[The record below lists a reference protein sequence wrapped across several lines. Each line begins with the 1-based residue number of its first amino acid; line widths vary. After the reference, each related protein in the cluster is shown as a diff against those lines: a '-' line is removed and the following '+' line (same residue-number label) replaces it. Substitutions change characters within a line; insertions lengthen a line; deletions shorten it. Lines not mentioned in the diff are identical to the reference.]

1 MGGTISRSLSAL
13 IQRVCTPRLPSTSSR
28 RLTSSIRATLRRIVR
43 PRLSSE
49 AQSRATPAFLDVFT
63 SMLPDR
69 VVGPVTRR
77 CSGPGA
83 EGDDLGVERGADAGQ
98 HLEGEVLVAL
108 LDPVDGALT
117 GGQPLRQLLL
127 GEPAVL
133 ARVADEVPD
142 AALVVVSH
150 QFTVSH
156 V

>member
-1 MGGTISRSLSAL
+1 M
-13 IQRVCTPRLPSTSSR
+13 
-28 RLTSSIRATLRRIVR
+28 RATLRRIVR

-49 AQSRATPAFLDVFT
+49 AQSRATPAFLDVLT
-63 SMLPDR
+63 SMLPER
-69 VVGPVTRR
+69 VVGPGHPQVHRA
-77 CSGPGA
+77 GA
-83 EGDDLGVERGADAGQ
+83 QRDDLGVERGADAGQ

-108 LDPVDGALT
+108 LDPVDGTLT
-117 GGQPLRQLLL
+117 GGQPLGQLLL

-142 AALVVVSH
+142 PALVVVSH